1 MNNYTCICTNGYYG
15 SNCQYKQLNS
25 TIFKNSTILTN
36 ERSIQL
42 NNLTEFSLNTTW
54 SLIYQASRDGFSS
67 SMFHA
72 KCNSILGTL
81 VVVRAGENQIFG
93 GYTEQDWA
101 GNGGWKYDSN
111 AFLFSL
117 VNSYN
122 ITVKMPVIRPEY
134 AISTLYSYGPT
145 FGNGHDFTINSDGSS
160 GYSKLGQAYQLPS
173 FLTYG
178 TLSAQ
183 SFLAG
188 SYYFKPIEI
197 EVYSIIDRKLKFFH
211 FNFSKYY
218 LI

>member
-1 MNNYTCICTNGYYG
+1 MGSIGSSFKCI
-15 SNCQYKQLNS
+15 LNS

-93 GYTEQDWA
+93 GYTQADWS
-101 GNGGWKYDSN
+101 GYSYKYDSN

-134 AISTLYSYGPT
+134 AIYTYDSSGPT
-145 FGNGHDFTINSDGSS
+145 FGAGHDFYINSNGSS
-160 GYSKLGQAYQLPS
+160 GYSNLGQAYQLPS
-173 FLTYG
+173 FFTYG
-178 TLSAQ
+178 KLSAQ

-188 SYYFKPIEI
+188 SYNFKPIEI
-197 EVYSIIDRKLKFFH
+197 EVYSIFIDRKLKFFH
-211 FNFSKYY
+211 FNFRKYY